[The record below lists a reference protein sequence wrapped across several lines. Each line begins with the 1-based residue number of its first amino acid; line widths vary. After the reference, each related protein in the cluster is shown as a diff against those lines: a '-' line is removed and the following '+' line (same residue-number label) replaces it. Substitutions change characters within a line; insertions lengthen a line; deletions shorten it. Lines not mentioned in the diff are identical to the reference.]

1 MAGNRK
7 IVRTQ
12 TTATTAISHP
22 MRPDFI
28 DNDNY
33 IAGSDLAFSRPG
45 ATEPGREELRPMTEL
60 VLQALAPARGE
71 HLILYDGVCG
81 LCNRLNQFVLL
92 RDTRAVF
99 DFASLQ
105 SPTARSILPRL
116 GGNAESLDTVYVVVN
131 YRSGSPVLLSKSG
144 AASFVLKTL
153 GIRGPLSWA
162 FRVLPDGLL
171 NLGYDLIARNRYRVF
186 GRAETCMMPSAE
198 FQKRFIDI

>member
-1 MAGNRK
+1 
-7 IVRTQ
+7 V
-12 TTATTAISHP
+12 
-22 MRPDFI
+22 
-28 DNDNY
+28 
-33 IAGSDLAFSRPG
+33 
-45 ATEPGREELRPMTEL
+45 LR
-60 VLQALAPARGE
+60 
-71 HLILYDGVCG
+71 
-81 LCNRLNQFVLL
+81 

-144 AASFVLKTL
+144 AASFVLMTL
-153 GIRGPLSWA
+153 GSRGPLSWA

-186 GRAETCMMPSAE
+186 GQSETCVMPSAE
-198 FQKRFIDI
+198 FRQRFIDV

>member
-1 MAGNRK
+1 M
-7 IVRTQ
+7 
-12 TTATTAISHP
+12 
-22 MRPDFI
+22 
-28 DNDNY
+28 
-33 IAGSDLAFSRPG
+33 
-45 ATEPGREELRPMTEL
+45 
-60 VLQALAPARGE
+60 VLQAIVPARGE

-116 GGNAESLDTVYVVVN
+116 GGNAESLDTVYVVLN

-153 GIRGPLSWA
+153 GIRGPLSWT

-186 GRAETCMMPSAE
+186 GQSETCMMPSAE
-198 FQKRFIDI
+198 FRQRFIDI